1 MATSPIY
8 EPLNSPVH
16 VFPTRETSEVHPHS
30 EVETSRSYTAPSHKV
45 FPAQPVTRVQ
55 RGNAPLQTRQA
66 QLRDAKAIHLLI
78 HSYTHDGT
86 LLPRSY
92 SEICQN
98 IHTFTVA
105 ETEDGEFL
113 GCASLHIYGRHLAEI
128 RSVVVRPV
136 AAGRG
141 AGRLLVQSL
150 LQQAQQDGIRCICLF
165 TRIPA
170 FFERFRFCATEH
182 RLLRDKIWKDCQ
194 HCSRRKGCDEVAM
207 TVGELPP
214 LDTMADPGFIPH
226 PPQGDLVQV
235 DL

>member
-8 EPLNSPVH
+8 ESLNSSM
-16 VFPTRETSEVHPHS
+16 FAFATRGASEGHS
-30 EVETSRSYTAPSHKV
+30 EVETSNIRAHKS
-45 FPAQPVTRVQ
+45 A
-55 RGNAPLQTRQA
+55 APLRMRKA

-78 HSYTHDGT
+78 HSYTRDGT

-92 SEICQN
+92 PEICQN
-98 IHTFTVA
+98 IHTFNVA

-113 GCASLHIYGRHLAEI
+113 GCASLHVYGLHLAEI
-128 RSVVVRPV
+128 RSIVVRPV

-141 AGRLLVQSL
+141 AGSLLVQSL
-150 LQQAQQDGIRCICLF
+150 LKQAQQDSIRCVCLF

-170 FFERFRFCATEH
+170 FFERFGFRATEH

-194 HCSRRKGCDEVAM
+194 HCSRRKACDEAAM
-207 TVGELPP
+207 TIGELPTLITLP
-214 LDTMADPGFIPH
+214 DPDSIPQ